1 MAREDK
7 ENKEENVEEV
17 KEEKGGSKKKFLKW
31 IIIGTVILV
40 VVVAGFAGWKYFQKS
55 SASKEKTKQES
66 MVQIGGIWDLGSLI
80 VNLMDGS
87 GERYLKV
94 TVKVE
99 TTTKECSSELN
110 TLKPKILNDMLDLLS
125 SKKYKDVVGY
135 DGKQQLR
142 EEIMLRL
149 NNYLSMGRVK
159 QVYFTEFVI
168 Q

>member
-1 MAREDK
+1 MARE
-7 ENKEENVEEV
+7 NKKDIEEIQEE
-17 KEEKGGSKKKFLKW
+17 EEKGKGKSKKFLKW
-31 IIIGTVILV
+31 IIIGTVILIIII
-40 VVVAGFAGWKYFQKS
+40 AGFAGWKYFQKS
-55 SASKEKTKQES
+55 WASKEKAEKES
-66 MVQIGGIWDLGSLI
+66 TVQIGDIWDMGALI

-94 TVKVE
+94 TIKVE

-125 SKKYKDVVGY
+125 SKKYTDIVGY

-142 EEIMLRL
+142 DEIMLRL

-159 QVYFTEFVI
+159 QIYFTEFVI